1 MELENIAI
9 LEEIIKQDKILSH
22 PDIEGK
28 QILVSP
34 SFLNKFIDIF
44 SVFVS
49 LALALSIVAIKTLN
63 GSLVFSCMEV
73 DKGF

>member
-34 SFLNKFIDIF
+34 SFLNKFIEEMEY
-44 SVFVS
+44 
-49 LALALSIVAIKTLN
+49 LSGQMISIDHNQKHYYKGYELKTI
-63 GSLVFSCMEV
+63 
-73 DKGF
+73 D